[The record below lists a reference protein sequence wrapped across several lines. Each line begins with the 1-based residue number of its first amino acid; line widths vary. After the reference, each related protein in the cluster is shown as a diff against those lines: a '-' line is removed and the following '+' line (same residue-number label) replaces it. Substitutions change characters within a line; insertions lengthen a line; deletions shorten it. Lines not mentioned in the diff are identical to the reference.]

1 MVDQPVPGLLLA
13 VDGGNSKTDVAVVS
27 TDGTVL
33 GRARG
38 LGFRPQADGLDTAM
52 DLLSGIRARAL
63 TAAGLDHGST
73 VDAIAAFLAGADL
86 PHEVQAL
93 RRAVAARG
101 WAATQR
107 VDNDSFAVLRAGATR
122 PWGVAVVCGA
132 GINCVGVAPDGSTT
146 GFPALGPISGDW
158 GGGGD
163 VGAAALWHAVRDEDG
178 RGPHTLLRKAVISH
192 FGVSEVAEV
201 TAALHSGEIAPL
213 RLSELCPAVFTACD
227 QDDPTARA
235 LVERLADEVATMAL
249 TVLRRLDL
257 GGGIVHGGQQ
267 DAEVVLGGSVLAAR
281 HPQLLTRITRRL
293 AAEAPGARLV
303 VSTAPPL
310 LGAALAAL
318 ELRPRTGSDLAAA
331 AERLRGQ
338 LAPAVPGASGETAA
352 AQQEQGDVDGGQA
365 EGGQEG
371 ETAAGVGAE
380 GEGGGQGQGPGC
392 GEPGPPGGTG
402 RAGRPEDEHDG
413 GGQQGESRR

>member
-1 MVDQPVPGLLLA
+1 MGLMDRQSAPGLLLA
-13 VDGGNSKTDVAVVS
+13 VDGGNSKTDVAVLS

-52 DLLSGIRARAL
+52 DRLAGIRAQAL
-63 TAAGLDHGST
+63 TAAGLDHGTT

-101 WAATQR
+101 WAAVQR
-107 VDNDSFAVLRAGATR
+107 VDNDTFAVLRAGAGR

-158 GGGGD
+158 GGGVD
-163 VGAAALWHAVRDEDG
+163 IGAAALWHAVRHEDG
-178 RGPHTLLRKAVISH
+178 RGPQTLLRKAVTSH

-201 TAALHSGEIAPL
+201 TAALHSGDIAPL
-213 RLSELCPAVFTACD
+213 RLSELCPAVFAACD
-227 QDDPTARA
+227 QDDRTARA
-235 LVERLADEVATMAL
+235 LVDRLADEVAAMAL

-257 GGGIVHGGQQ
+257 GGATDPSGTTHSGDQ
-267 DAEVVLGGSVLAAR
+267 DAEVFLGGSVLASR
-281 HPQLLTRITRRL
+281 HPHLLTRIERRL
-293 AAEAPGARLV
+293 ADEAPWARPV

-318 ELRPRTGSDLAAA
+318 ELLPGTDNGLAAA
-331 AERLRGQ
+331 AVRLRRD
-338 LAPAVPGASGETAA
+338 LAPA
-352 AQQEQGDVDGGQA
+352 
-365 EGGQEG
+365 
-371 ETAAGVGAE
+371 
-380 GEGGGQGQGPGC
+380 GPV
-392 GEPGPPGGTG
+392 EAV
-402 RAGRPEDEHDG
+402 RD
-413 GGQQGESRR
+413 